1 MTYQQ
6 GETRKSVIFG
16 RSILGQYVQRRVQD
30 LCCGERHSGSYAA
43 FLGWIIRDNDCAY
56 LTLLRINSHWLLLRR
71 FAKRFQWQKRKRHG
85 NPQSFL
91 LNGLLH
97 FG

>member
-1 MTYQQ
+1 MACQQ
-6 GETRKSVIFG
+6 GEARKPVIFG

-43 FLGWIIRDNDCAY
+43 FLGWIIWDNDCAY
-56 LTLLRINSHWLLLRR
+56 LAPLRINSHGLLLCR
-71 FAKRFQWQKRKRHG
+71 FAKCFQWQKRKRHS
-85 NPQSFL
+85 NPQRL
-91 LNGLLH
+91 LISRPLH